1 MQSIVESERELSGGS
16 MSIREDQNRF
26 RDIIRGRIKENFKKY
41 VSHGEMIGK
50 RENDFV
56 KIPVPTIDIPRFKYG
71 QKQQGGVGQ
80 GQGQP
85 GDPANGEPQPGAG
98 QAGDNEGQHQ
108 LEVDVSLEELADILG
123 EELELPRI
131 QPKGR
136 PKQDNIK
143 NKYSGIAPIGPAGLR
158 HFKQSYKRALQ
169 RYISSGTYSPDTPV
183 IVPIRGDMRYRS
195 FKPINKPMSNAVV
208 IYMMDVSGSMGEEQ
222 KEIVRLE
229 SFWINTWLKKHYK
242 GLETRF
248 IIHDATAKE
257 VDEKTFFSTSESGG
271 TLISS
276 AYKLCQQIIEQDY
289 PVRDWNIYPFHFSD
303 GDNWSGE
310 DTRLCMKLLK
320 EFYFPNVNMFGYGQV
335 ESKYGSGQFLKDLER
350 EFPSEEQL
358 VMSKIENR
366 EAILGSIK
374 DFLGKGK

>member
-1 MQSIVESERELSGGS
+1 MAIK
-16 MSIREDQNRF
+16 EDQSRF
-26 RDIIRGRIKENFKKY
+26 KDIVRGRVKENFKKY
-41 VSHGEMIGK
+41 VTHGEMVGR
-50 RENDFV
+50 RENDIV
-56 KIPVPTIDIPRFKYG
+56 KIPVPSIDIPRFKYG
-71 QKQQGGVGQ
+71 AKQRGGVGQ

-85 GDPANGEPQPGAG
+85 GDSVDGEPSEAGAGEAGNQPGEHAV
-98 QAGDNEGQHQ
+98 
-108 LEVDVSLEELADILG
+108 EVEMSMDELAQILG
-123 EELELPRI
+123 EELQLPRI
-131 QPKGR
+131 EPKGKPR
-136 PKQDNIK
+136 QDALK
-143 NKYSGIAPIGPAGLR
+143 NKYSGIAPVGPEGLR
-158 HFKQSYKRALQ
+158 HFKSSYKRALK
-169 RYISSGTYSPDTPV
+169 RYISSGTYMPDDPV
-183 IVPIRGDMRYRS
+183 IIPIRGDMRYRS
-195 FKPINKPMSNAVV
+195 FKQKLTPQANAVV

-248 IIHDATAKE
+248 IIHDAASKE

-276 AYKLCQQIIEQDY
+276 AYKLCQEIIERDY
-289 PVRDWNIYPFHFSD
+289 PVNDWNIYPFHFSD

-310 DTRLCMKLLK
+310 DTRLCMKMLR
-320 EFYFPNVNMFGYGQV
+320 EFFLPNVNMFGYGQV

-358 VMSKIENR
+358 VMSKIESR
-366 EAILGSIK
+366 DKILDSIK